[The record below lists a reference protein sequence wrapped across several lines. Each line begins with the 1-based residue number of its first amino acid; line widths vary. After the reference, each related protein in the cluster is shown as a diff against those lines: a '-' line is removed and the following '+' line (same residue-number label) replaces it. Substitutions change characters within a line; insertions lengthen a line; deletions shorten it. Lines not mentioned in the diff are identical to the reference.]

1 MRALTAADMLA
12 GEGWSPTVINA
23 RYAKPLDRELV
34 LRHARG
40 KALVVTVEESVV
52 SGGFGSGVLEAIA
65 EAGLTD
71 ATLRAIPV
79 RIVGLAA
86 DHFVDHGSVSDL
98 RRLVGLDVDRLA
110 AQMREALAAV
120 GAAPRPVAPSLA
132 EVTTA

>member
-1 MRALTAADMLA
+1 MALTAADALA

-23 RYAKPLDRELV
+23 RYAKPLDRALILE
-34 LRHARG
+34 HARG

-52 SGGFGSGVLEAIA
+52 TGGFGSGVLETMA

-71 ATLRAIPV
+71 RTLRGVPV

-98 RRLVGLDVDRLA
+98 RRLVGLDVDGLA
-110 AQMREALAAV
+110 RQMREGLAAV
-120 GAAPRPVAPSLA
+120 GATPRPVEPGLA
-132 EVTTA
+132 EVTRA